1 MIGDE
6 RVVTVDEK
14 GQISLT
20 GPVIPSPYRT
30 PIIVFQDVR
39 SFHSI
44 RK

>member
-39 SFHSI
+39 LSRSI
-44 RK
+44 HE